1 MSVALAPR
9 TGLIGTPEHNGL
21 KLPDDL
27 TFEEWSGLL
36 STVDFLVEASPWMLV
51 DVVTYGEDHFGEQ
64 HSQAFPTAEEDP
76 HGASQ
81 SRMKQAGWMGRVYPR
96 GTRVPEASYTHHRIA
111 ADLPPI
117 DRARELKAVADAAAT
132 DKPISTRELGRR
144 VKARQEQL
152 AGGAV
157 TVDGEV
163 VCSADLPL
171 SPDDLADEARAALE
185 IRLSEMGSRMRPGFS
200 AGFVAALI
208 WAGQDDAFKP
218 GRTP

>member
-1 MSVALAPR
+1 MTTALAPR

-27 TFEEWSGLL
+27 TLEEWSGLL
-36 STVDFLVEASPWMLV
+36 KTVDFLVEASPWMLV
-51 DVVTYGEDHFGEQ
+51 DVMSYGEDKFGED
-64 HSQAFPTAEEDP
+64 HAQALPGPEEDP

-81 SRMKQAGWMGRVYPR
+81 SRMKQAAWMGRVYPR

-111 ADLPPI
+111 ADLPPL
-117 DRARELKAVADAAAT
+117 DRQRELRAVADAAGS

-157 TVDGEV
+157 TVDGDVLDAESHV
-163 VCSADLPL
+163 WCPGIEDLT
-171 SPDDLADEARAALE
+171 DDARRALE
-185 IRLSEMGSRMRPGFS
+185 AHAPGGRHRVGYV
-200 AGFVAALI
+200 AGFIRALVYAHQADSFRE
-208 WAGQDDAFKP
+208 W
-218 GRTP
+218 RL